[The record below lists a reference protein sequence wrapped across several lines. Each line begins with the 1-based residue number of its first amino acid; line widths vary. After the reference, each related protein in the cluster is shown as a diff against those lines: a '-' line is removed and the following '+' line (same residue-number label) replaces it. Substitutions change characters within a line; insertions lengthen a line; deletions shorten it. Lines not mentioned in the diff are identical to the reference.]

1 MWGSNRVLIGS
12 TIDSSVWRLASGATS
27 HTHAYIQSAFF
38 KKEKKKK
45 KHRHTHTMYTTL
57 YYDTE
62 IHSLTHTRAHIHT
75 NTHRQTHILRSY
87 PEGGK
92 LCLLYGAGGLPL
104 WLSQLSCSSLQPSF
118 IRSPQGQQHVMMPHK
133 HTHTR
138 AHTRTHAH
146 TDNVHRCIDTR
157 NKLRHSPTADMV
169 LMQCVICHFTLR
181 IAIAML
187 MICIISGRCVVL
199 GLIMSCLLYILL

>member
-1 MWGSNRVLIGS
+1 MWYWDMS
-12 TIDSSVWRLASGATS
+12 TN
-27 HTHAYIQSAFF
+27 
-38 KKEKKKK
+38 
-45 KHRHTHTMYTTL
+45 TL
-57 YYDTE
+57 
-62 IHSLTHTRAHIHT
+62 RHT
-75 NTHRQTHILRSY
+75 NTQWQTHILRSY

-133 HTHTR
+133 HTRIHTQM
-138 AHTRTHAH
+138 HTHI
-146 TDNVHRCIDTR
+146 DNVHRCIDTG

-187 MICIISGRCVVL
+187 MICIISSRCVVL
-199 GLIMSCLLYILL
+199 GVIISCLF